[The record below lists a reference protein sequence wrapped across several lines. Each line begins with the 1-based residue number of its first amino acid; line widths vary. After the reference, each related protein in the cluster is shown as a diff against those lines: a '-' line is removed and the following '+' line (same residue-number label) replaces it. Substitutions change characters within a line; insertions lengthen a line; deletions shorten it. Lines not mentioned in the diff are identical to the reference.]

1 MQSAVSFE
9 IHRETKTGGRDML
22 SHLKDDIAEDVS
34 ASGKIT
40 QPHECSLY
48 FSVPIH
54 LDETVRGKSNFSPLA
69 F

>member
-1 MQSAVSFE
+1 
-9 IHRETKTGGRDML
+9 ML

>member
-1 MQSAVSFE
+1 
-9 IHRETKTGGRDML
+9 ML

-40 QPHECSLY
+40 QPHCSLY
-48 FSVPIH
+48 FSVPIY
-54 LDETVRGKSNFSPLA
+54 LDETIREKSNFSPLA